1 MALMWRIS
9 SQNIAE
15 LELHILDISSPNDE
29 TYNPMLLHWTF
40 YIFSHAAIHLMAGNL
55 ILFCNHW
62 DLIICN
68 FGSSF
73 IENYWSFVILSHK
86 GLVAPLRLVHGDLV
100 HLVHLIHGDLQ
111 VELDQIYEMC
121 EHKTDFV
128 FLEMID
134 IFTNKMSKIFSP
146 KLKNNSRGV

>member
-1 MALMWRIS
+1 MWRIP

-40 YIFSHAAIHLMAGNL
+40 YIFSHVAIPKRTFHLMAGNL

-73 IENYWSFVILSHK
+73 IENDWSFVILSHK

-128 FLEMID
+128 FFGND
-134 IFTNKMSKIFSP
+134 
-146 KLKNNSRGV
+146 